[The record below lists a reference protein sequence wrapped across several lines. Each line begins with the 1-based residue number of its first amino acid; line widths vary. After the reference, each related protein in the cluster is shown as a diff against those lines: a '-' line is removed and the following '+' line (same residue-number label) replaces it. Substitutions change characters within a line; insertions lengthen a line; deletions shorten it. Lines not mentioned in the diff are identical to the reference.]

1 MWTSS
6 PTGRMRRWY
15 FVQGFYSH
23 FSGLESRDPLRKV
36 GIDGYDSPPRYR
48 PVERVTVPNGL
59 GIVEEFAHS
68 RQQTDHALKMTCP
81 GPLTLTIHIQTRRG
95 DVYDGD
101 RLALAYDVAGAI
113 NRELHALADAGATFI
128 QLDEPSYSIIPGEAQ
143 EWVELYNTTVKG
155 VRERGVKLGLH
166 VCFGNLGS
174 RPRGKRTY
182 RWMFP
187 RPARH
192 RLRRNRPGV
201 RQPRDARGGPARRDR
216 PGSRDRR
223 RPRGREVVLRRDAGG
238 RSGADTRGASI
249 LPAGEDDRRSRLR
262 VLPASPLAGLPE
274 APATGAGRRDRPSG
288 ADRRAELASPGAHRE
303 GALYRIQALVIPACA
318 GIHVP
323 LPQRGGHRGAVPGR
337 RLSMATTMT
346 KLLTADDLLRLDSEG
361 VRGELIRG
369 VLHETMPAGYAPR

>member
-1 MWTSS
+1 MAQQTARRRSQPAPSESTAGQRPVPTLLPTSVVGSYALPSWFWTALKAIEQGDYGQ
-6 PTGRMRRWY
+6 TDARETFDDAVGLAIRDQERAGVDIITDGEMRRWY

-95 DVYDGD
+95 DVYNGD

-143 EWVELYNTTVKG
+143 EWVELYNTAVKG
-155 VRERGVKLGLH
+155 VREKGVKLGLH

-187 RPARH
+187 DLLDTDCDEIVLEFANREMREVDLLGEIAQDRATGVGLVDVKSFYVETPEDVAERIREALQYCPPEKMTVVPDCGFFQLPRWLAFQKLQ
-192 RLRRNRPGV
+192 RLVQGVEIV
-201 RQPRDARGGPARRDR
+201 RQELTG
-216 PGSRDRR
+216 
-223 RPRGREVVLRRDAGG
+223 E
-238 RSGADTRGASI
+238 RS
-249 LPAGEDDRRSRLR
+249 
-262 VLPASPLAGLPE
+262 
-274 APATGAGRRDRPSG
+274 
-288 ADRRAELASPGAHRE
+288 
-303 GALYRIQALVIPACA
+303 
-318 GIHVP
+318 
-323 LPQRGGHRGAVPGR
+323 
-337 RLSMATTMT
+337 
-346 KLLTADDLLRLDSEG
+346 
-361 VRGELIRG
+361 
-369 VLHETMPAGYAPR
+369 